1 MEGGVP
7 MKVQRMTLCALFA
20 ALTGLCAQLALPL
33 GPVPINLGLLPLLTC
48 AALLPPMWA
57 AGSALLY
64 LLLGAFGL
72 PVFTGMAA
80 GPGVLAGPTGGY
92 LLGYVA
98 CAGLSSA
105 LIARGLRPSR
115 AMGAGVAVCYLA
127 GTLWLACIASMG
139 LSQAFLTGTLPFI
152 PGDAIKVVLAC
163 RLSSRVKA
171 TLHKNRA

>member
-7 MKVQRMTLCALFA
+7 VKVQRMTLCALFA

-33 GPVPINLGLLPLLTC
+33 GPVPMNLGLLPLLAC

-64 LLLGAFGL
+64 LCLGALGL
-72 PVFTGMAA
+72 PVFAGMAA

-92 LLGYVA
+92 LLGYAA

-105 LIARGLRPSR
+105 LMARGLQPSQ
-115 AMGAGVAVCYLA
+115 AMGIGVAVCYLA
-127 GTLWLACIASMG
+127 GTLWLACVAGMG
-139 LSQAFLTGTLPFI
+139 LSQAFLAGTLPFI
-152 PGDAIKVVLAC
+152 PGDAIKVALAC

-171 TLHKNRA
+171 ALRKTRA